1 MLPALLLLNT
11 EDVISALNI
20 FWKGMLAIAI
30 VIALIICVTLLISL
44 ADRKI
49 RETREAAEND
59 PPEDGEQST

>member
-49 RETREAAEND
+49 RETREAAER
-59 PPEDGEQST
+59 